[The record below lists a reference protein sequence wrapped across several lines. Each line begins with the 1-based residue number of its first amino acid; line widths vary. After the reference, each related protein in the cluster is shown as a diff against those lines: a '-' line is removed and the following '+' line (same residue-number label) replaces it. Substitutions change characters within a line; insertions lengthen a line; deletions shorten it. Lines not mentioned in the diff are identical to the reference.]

1 MTSDLP
7 AMPSTPRTHSQ
18 TGERLSGERVGQ
30 KANVASGYPITSA
43 SGEGVTGVTLIDT
56 DSEPGAWAET
66 LASPSCKIITQHRQQ
81 IGPVAVTF
89 TMGRI
94 VPKQKQ
100 ERR

>member
-1 MTSDLP
+1 MT
-7 AMPSTPRTHSQ
+7 AH
-18 TGERLSGERVGQ
+18 
-30 KANVASGYPITSA
+30 
-43 SGEGVTGVTLIDT
+43 IDT

-81 IGPVAVTF
+81 IGLVAVTF

-100 ERR
+100 GGGLCVSAHNHEVTYGE